1 MNKEI
6 TIVTG
11 FFKVNRGSW
20 RGFERT
26 DEQYFEHF
34 KVWAKLKNKIIVYVE
49 TEEMRKRV
57 VKFRHMLGLDEQTV
71 VNTVPD
77 CVKLVPDLFQS
88 IKKANENPIQQKFR
102 LLQLN
107 PEVWNPT
114 YNYIML
120 LKAWCVCDAI
130 ERGQADNMIAW
141 VDFGYNHGGNPID
154 KNSDF
159 NFKWEYDFPNKI
171 NLFTIQKLDNRP
183 IFEIVLSMDTYIM
196 GGFIVGPAHL
206 WPIFWRLLKD
216 SMMILNECGLADD
229 DQNIILMAYRKNPE
243 IFELHESFWSVQLKQ
258 FGGYHLNWAPGYI
271 GYRNGLKKKNF
282 KNLIRKIKHNMNCVK
297 YAYRI
302 YKHMSN
308 VEIH

>member
-1 MNKEI
+1 MNKDI

-34 KVWAKLKNKIIVYVE
+34 MVWAKLKNKIIVYVE
-49 TEEMRKRV
+49 TEEMRKRIME
-57 VKFRHMLGLDEQTV
+57 FRHTLGLYEQTV
-71 VNTVPD
+71 VNIVPD
-77 CVKLVPDLFQS
+77 CVTLVPDLFQS
-88 IKKANENPIQQKFR
+88 IKKANDNPIQQKFR
-102 LLQLN
+102 LFQLN

-141 VDFGYNHGGNPID
+141 IDFGYNHGGNPID

-159 NFKWEYDFPNKI
+159 NFKWKYDFPEKI
-171 NLFTIQKLDNRP
+171 NLFTIQELDNRP

-196 GGFIVGPAHL
+196 GGFIVGPAYL
-206 WPIFWRLLKD
+206 WSNFWQLLKAC
-216 SMMILNECGLADD
+216 MMALNECGLADD
-229 DQNIILMAYRKNPE
+229 DQNIFLMAYRKNPE
-243 IFELHESFWSVQLKQ
+243 LFHLNKSFWSIQLKQ
-258 FGGYHLNWAPGYI
+258 FGGEHLNWASEYI
-271 GYRNGLKKKNF
+271 EYRNSLKKNNF
-282 KNLIRKIKHNMNCVK
+282 INWIRRIKHKVHCMK
-297 YAYRI
+297 YACRI
-302 YKHMSN
+302 YKHMAN